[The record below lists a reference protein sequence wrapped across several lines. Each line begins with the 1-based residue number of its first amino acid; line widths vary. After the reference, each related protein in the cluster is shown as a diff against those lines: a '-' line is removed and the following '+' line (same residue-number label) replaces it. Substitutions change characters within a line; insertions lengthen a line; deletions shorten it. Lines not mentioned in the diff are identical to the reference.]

1 MINITSSSR
10 YKINRRQ
17 IKTEIS
23 QILTAN
29 GINERD
35 VFNIVF
41 VGRNKMRELTQRYK
55 HEDETLPVLSFPYH
69 GEQIDNEVIIGEV
82 VICYPLAILLAAE
95 RNKPVDVTILDLL
108 KHGMNNLL
116 KANVL
121 S

>member
-1 MINITSSSR
+1 MITITASSR

-29 GINERD
+29 GIDERD
-35 VFNIVF
+35 IFNIVF
-41 VGRNKMRELTQRYK
+41 VGKYKMRELTQTYK
-55 HEDETLPVLSFPYH
+55 HEDETLPVLSFPYN
-69 GEQIDNEVIIGEV
+69 GEQIDNEVIIGEI
-82 VICYPLAILLAAE
+82 VICYPLTILLAAE
-95 RNKPVDVTILDLL
+95 RNKPVDMTIMDLL
-108 KHGMNNLL
+108 KHGVNNLL